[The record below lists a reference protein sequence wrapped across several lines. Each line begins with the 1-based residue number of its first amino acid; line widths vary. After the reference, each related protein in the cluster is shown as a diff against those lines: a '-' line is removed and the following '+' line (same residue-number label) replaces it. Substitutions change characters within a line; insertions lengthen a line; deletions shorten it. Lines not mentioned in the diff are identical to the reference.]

1 MQKINKNRMEGVF
14 DVLSE
19 FGMKMQAKGF
29 WYSYQEKGWYG
40 PSPALRAF
48 AQGKIFGD
56 GGI

>member
-19 FGMKMQAKGF
+19 FGLKMMDQGF
-29 WYSYQEKGWYG
+29 WYSYQTKGWYG

-48 AQGKIFGD
+48 VKGQIFGN
-56 GGI
+56 GAI